1 MTVKEYNESVDL
13 HADALFRFVLK
24 NVRDRDK
31 AQDIVQDTFEKVWK
45 TVSDVKSTNA
55 KSFLFT
61 TAYRTMIDAIRK
73 DKKFSQLEQHHE
85 DNLEAYKTKDYEL
98 KEVLDNALNKLPEI
112 QRTVVLLRD
121 YEGYNYK
128 EIGEIT
134 QLTEPQV
141 KVYIYRARI
150 ALKEIIGEIGLVI

>member
-1 MTVKEYNESVDL
+1 MTVKEYNECVDL
-13 HADALFRFVLK
+13 HADALFRFILK
-24 NVRDRDK
+24 NIRDREK

-45 TVSDVKSTNA
+45 TVSDVSSSNA

-73 DKKFSQLEQHHE
+73 DKKFTALEEHHE
-85 DNLEAYKTKDYEL
+85 ESMEAYKTKDYEL

-134 QLTEPQV
+134 NLTESQV
-141 KVYIYRARI
+141 KVYIFRARI
-150 ALKEIIGEIGLVI
+150 ALKEIIGELGLVL

>member
-13 HADALFRFVLK
+13 YADALFRFVLK
-24 NVRDRDK
+24 NIRDREM

-45 TVSDVKSTNA
+45 TVSEVESTNS

-61 TAYRTMIDAIRK
+61 IAYRTMIDAIRK
-73 DKKFSQLEQHHE
+73 NKKLSQLEQHHE
-85 DNLEAYKTKDYEL
+85 DNIEAYKTKDYDL

-128 EIGEIT
+128 EIGQIT

-150 ALKEIIGEIGLVI
+150 ALKEIIGEIGLVL